1 MEKDS
6 TSEFTNF
13 YSINTW
19 MKQLLTRKRNILPV
33 VNNLNIWN
41 KTSRVNILVK
51 DSTLPN
57 LNRVKPMMLEL
68 PPIQEG

>member
-41 KTSRVNILVK
+41 KTSRVNIVVK
-51 DSTLPN
+51 DSTLHN